1 LESLA
6 FPIGRSRIPSPAK
19 HKRFRH
25 PGSGANDRLELSIP
39 VMILPVARIYRPQA
53 SWEDRT
59 VMDQTLGSQIREVVV
74 RGSATGFAQ
83 TITVAG
89 YELTADEPV
98 EVGGTDTGPG
108 PYDLL
113 LAALGSCTSMTVALY
128 ARRKQWPLEA
138 VTVRLRHSKIHAE
151 DCRDCETKI
160 GMLDQIERS
169 VELVGI
175 LDETQRS
182 KLLEIA
188 DKCPVHRTLTSEI
201 VIRSR

>member
-1 LESLA
+1 
-6 FPIGRSRIPSPAK
+6 
-19 HKRFRH
+19 
-25 PGSGANDRLELSIP
+25 
-39 VMILPVARIYRPQA
+39 
-53 SWEDRT
+53 
-59 VMDQTLGSQIREVVV
+59 MDKTLGSQIREVVV
-74 RGSATGFAQ
+74 RGSANAFVQ

-89 YELTADEPV
+89 HELTADEPV
-98 EVGGTDTGPG
+98 DVGGTDTGPG

-160 GMLDQIERS
+160 GMLDQIERW
-169 VELVGI
+169 VELVGS
-175 LDETQRS
+175 LDETQRT